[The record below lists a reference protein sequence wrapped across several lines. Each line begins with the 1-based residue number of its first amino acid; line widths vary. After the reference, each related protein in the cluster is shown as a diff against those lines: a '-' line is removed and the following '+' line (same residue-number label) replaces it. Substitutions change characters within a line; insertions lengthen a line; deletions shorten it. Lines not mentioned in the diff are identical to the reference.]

1 MLRQDPVEN
10 LFSFICSANN
20 NITRISGMVEN
31 MCRVNRFLSWHM
43 GGFINFTTVHQ
54 IYSLHL
60 NYIFSRKCYIS
71 ESVWILVILPYSD
84 QDPGLPIGL
93 YRKELS
99 TSLNKILK
107 HGTWIL
113 YCCWKIWMGF
123 KKFRKIKF

>member
-54 IYSLHL
+54 IYSLHW
-60 NYIFSRKCYIS
+60 NYILQEVLHIRIRLDSSNFALFGSGSRSAHRVVQKRI
-71 ESVWILVILPYSD
+71 V
-84 QDPGLPIGL
+84 
-93 YRKELS
+93 
-99 TSLNKILK
+99 NK
-107 HGTWIL
+107 
-113 YCCWKIWMGF
+113 F
-123 KKFRKIKF
+123 K